1 MSLSVLRVK
10 TPVKTNQGVYT
21 CHHLLLLSRFP
32 RDQTCRRLA
41 AVPSTNR
48 RGRLNDNPPHSPG
61 ILPHHHLFTTSTSN
75 HHCSPIS
82 TCIYEAT
89 NTVTTTITTLP
100 PSPHYHH
107 HHTTTTTAAAAT
119 AVEIRLRRPPSLSPS
134 FVLSH
139 SRSFSLILFL
149 SLSLSN
155 RKRAAPVN
163 STANQFSQ

>member
-100 PSPHYHH
+100 P
-107 HHTTTTTAAAAT
+107 
-119 AVEIRLRRPPSLSPS
+119 PPPPPPLPLKSDSDDHQVSLP
-134 FVLSH
+134 L
-139 SRSFSLILFL
+139 SFSLTLAHSLSFSF
-149 SLSLSN
+149 SLSLESQMC
-155 RKRAAPVN
+155 RAR
-163 STANQFSQ
+163 

>member
-21 CHHLLLLSRFP
+21 CHHLLLLLSRFP

-100 PSPHYHH
+100 PPSPP
-107 HHTTTTTAAAAT
+107 
-119 AVEIRLRRPPSLSPS
+119 LPQPPPPPPLPLKSDSDDHQVSLSLFRS
-134 FVLSH
+134 LSLSLILSH
-139 SRSFSLILFL
+139 SL

>member
-100 PSPHYHH
+100 PP
-107 HHTTTTTAAAAT
+107 
-119 AVEIRLRRPPSLSPS
+119 LPQPPPPPPPPLPLKSDSDDHQVSLP
-134 FVLSH
+134 L
-139 SRSFSLILFL
+139 SFSLTLAHSLSFSF
-149 SLSLSN
+149 SLSLESQTC
-155 RKRAAPVN
+155 RAR
-163 STANQFSQ
+163 

>member
-107 HHTTTTTAAAAT
+107 H
-119 AVEIRLRRPPSLSPS
+119 RRRRHCRVKSDSDDHQVSLP
-134 FVLSH
+134 L
-139 SRSFSLILFL
+139 SFSLTLAHSLSFSF
-149 SLSLSN
+149 SLSLESQTC
-155 RKRAAPVN
+155 RAR
-163 STANQFSQ
+163 

>member
-100 PSPHYHH
+100 P
-107 HHTTTTTAAAAT
+107 
-119 AVEIRLRRPPSLSPS
+119 PPPPPPLPLKSDSDDHQVSLP
-134 FVLSH
+134 L
-139 SRSFSLILFL
+139 SFSLTLAHSLSFSF
-149 SLSLSN
+149 SLSLESQTC
-155 RKRAAPVN
+155 RAR
-163 STANQFSQ
+163 

>member
-1 MSLSVLRVK
+1 MK

-107 HHTTTTTAAAAT
+107 H
-119 AVEIRLRRPPSLSPS
+119 RRRRHCRVKSDSDDHQVSLP
-134 FVLSH
+134 L
-139 SRSFSLILFL
+139 SFSLTLAHSLSFSF
-149 SLSLSN
+149 SLSLESQTC
-155 RKRAAPVN
+155 RAR
-163 STANQFSQ
+163 

>member
-21 CHHLLLLSRFP
+21 CHHLLLLLSRFP

-100 PSPHYHH
+100 P
-107 HHTTTTTAAAAT
+107 
-119 AVEIRLRRPPSLSPS
+119 PPPPPPLPLKSDSDDHQVSLP
-134 FVLSH
+134 L
-139 SRSFSLILFL
+139 SFSLTLAHSLSFSF
-149 SLSLSN
+149 SLSLSRIAN
-155 RKRAAPVN
+155 VPRPLIQRLIN
-163 STANQFSQ
+163 SHSDLCMP

>member
-21 CHHLLLLSRFP
+21 CHHLLLLLSRFP

-100 PSPHYHH
+100 P
-107 HHTTTTTAAAAT
+107 
-119 AVEIRLRRPPSLSPS
+119 PPPPPPLPLKSDSDDHQVSLP
-134 FVLSH
+134 L
-139 SRSFSLILFL
+139 SFSLTLAHSLSFSF
-149 SLSLSN
+149 SLSLESQTC
-155 RKRAAPVN
+155 RAR
-163 STANQFSQ
+163 

>member
-100 PSPHYHH
+100 PPPPPPPLPC
-107 HHTTTTTAAAAT
+107 
-119 AVEIRLRRPPSLSPS
+119 EIRLRRPPSLSPS

-149 SLSLSN
+149 SLSRIANVPRPLIQ
-155 RKRAAPVN
+155 RLIN
-163 STANQFSQ
+163 SHSDLCMP

>member
-61 ILPHHHLFTTSTSN
+61 ILPPHHLFTTSTSN

-107 HHTTTTTAAAAT
+107 H
-119 AVEIRLRRPPSLSPS
+119 RRRRHCRVKSDSDDHQVSLP
-134 FVLSH
+134 L
-139 SRSFSLILFL
+139 SFSLTLAHSLSFSF
-149 SLSLSN
+149 SLSLESQTC
-155 RKRAAPVN
+155 RAR
-163 STANQFSQ
+163 

>member
-21 CHHLLLLSRFP
+21 CHHLLLLLSRFP

-107 HHTTTTTAAAAT
+107 H
-119 AVEIRLRRPPSLSPS
+119 RRRRHCRVKSDSDDHQVSLP
-134 FVLSH
+134 L
-139 SRSFSLILFL
+139 SFSLTLAHSLSFSF
-149 SLSLSN
+149 SLSLESQTC
-155 RKRAAPVN
+155 RAR
-163 STANQFSQ
+163 

>member
-100 PSPHYHH
+100 PPPPPPPLPC
-107 HHTTTTTAAAAT
+107 
-119 AVEIRLRRPPSLSPS
+119 EIRLRRPPSLSLP
-134 FVLSH
+134 L
-139 SRSFSLILFL
+139 SFSLTLAHSLSFSF
-149 SLSLSN
+149 SLSLESQTC
-155 RKRAAPVN
+155 RAR
-163 STANQFSQ
+163 